1 MPLSLRLGRLHDAL
15 REGHPA
21 FDLCC
26 DHGYLGIGALL
37 SDKVP
42 HVTFVDK
49 VPALIDRLSDRF
61 PVAIDKKRA
70 TFIAADASTLTPQ
83 PISGSIVVA
92 GVGAQVALDILSGF
106 ALPSLLPGG
115 RLLLQPESRAKE
127 VGDVVASAG
136 FVVEAEEIVEN
147 GIGHSLLFCTRV

>member
-1 MPLSLRLGRLHDAL
+1 MGLSPRLRLLHDAM

-37 SDKVP
+37 SERVP

-49 VPALIDRLSDRF
+49 VPAIIDRLSDRF
-61 PVAIDKKRA
+61 PVVLDKSRA
-70 TFIAADASTLTPQ
+70 SFVTADAATLTPR
-83 PISGSIVVA
+83 PISGSIAIA
-92 GVGAQVALDILSGF
+92 GVGSQVALDIFSSF

-127 VGDVVASAG
+127 VGDVVRSSG
-136 FVVEAEEIVEN
+136 FSVVAREVVDN
-147 GIGHSLLFCTRV
+147 GISHALLFCERI